1 MVWSSYSVV
10 AISINGFY
18 RGQSQGQSLHHGSAN
33 DRELSLAIY
42 VQGKNISKKSCIHK
56 NILP

>member
-10 AISINGFY
+10 AIGIIVYHS
-18 RGQSQGQSLHHGSAN
+18 QSLHRGSIN
-33 DRELSLAIY
+33 ELELSLVIY
-42 VQGKNISKKSCIHK
+42 VQGKNISRKSCIHK